1 MDKVSSTKS
10 IDKVL
15 SPVTGMSCSGGLS
28 GVSNDK
34 STVNFMVTNDHKWI
48 FYLSFV
54 DCPFKGRGWTSYDVF
69 VNFPVITIDP
79 VVNPKESSKSRLTW
93 NDKFKK

>member
-34 STVNFMVTNDHKWI
+34 STVNFMVTNDHK
-48 FYLSFV
+48 
-54 DCPFKGRGWTSYDVF
+54 
-69 VNFPVITIDP
+69 
-79 VVNPKESSKSRLTW
+79 
-93 NDKFKK
+93 